1 MRKLIITICAFGV
14 SGLGSA
20 YAAGNTGSLKTLAQQ
35 AAQFENL
42 LCGVNPNRTLFRNPK
57 YEETVLFYQ
66 NHIPKGQLPLSE
78 VLKKFTAKPARA
90 AHVKEFVDQNYGLIR
105 KLDEVVLTIGDRLI
119 AKKLTWLGLEKAPD
133 EMDATQ
139 EEELFKTAAAVETQL
154 KKDGIKSK
162 NLNSYLILQLGP
174 VLYARWKNQQLR
186 KNTKLVALDD
196 ITIRMK
202 SRAYSDSTE
211 QKATVLLQAV
221 PHSGIRTSDMEKII
235 DLSQVA
241 LFSGVKERT
250 PEYLA
255 LVAKIGKPAVKKQ
268 VEDYRTW
275 IEQGVDSLAERDE
288 AAAKLILA
296 QPGMGLILLS
306 STFGPGVSERLMEV
320 CPGGK
325 KKSSP

>member
-1 MRKLIITICAFGV
+1 MRNLITIICACGV
-14 SGLGSA
+14 SGLCSA
-20 YAAGNTGSLKTLAQQ
+20 YGAGNTGSLKSLAQQ
-35 AAQFENL
+35 AAQFENR

-66 NHIPKGQLPLSE
+66 NHIPKGQLPLGE
-78 VLKKFTAKPARA
+78 VLTKFTTKPARTT
-90 AHVKEFVDQNYGLIR
+90 HIKEFLDQNYSIIR
-105 KLDEVVLTIGDRLI
+105 KMEEVVLTIGDRLI
-119 AKKLTWLGLEKAPD
+119 AKKLTWLGVEKAPD
-133 EMDATQ
+133 EMDSTQ
-139 EEELFKTAAAVETQL
+139 EEELFKTATAIETQL
-154 KKDGIKSK
+154 KKDKVK
-162 NLNSYLILQLGP
+162 PKDLNSYLLLQLGP
-174 VLYARWKNQQLR
+174 VLYSRWKNQQLR
-186 KNTKLVALDD
+186 KTTKLVALDD

-202 SRAYSDSTE
+202 SRAYGDSTE
-211 QKATVLLQAV
+211 QKAIVLLQAV

-235 DLSQVA
+235 DLSQIA

-255 LVAKIGKPAVKKQ
+255 LVAKIKKPAVKKQ

-296 QPGMGLILLS
+296 QPGMGLLLLS
-306 STFGPGVSERLMEV
+306 STFGPGVSDRLMEV
-320 CPGGK
+320 CPGAK